1 MVDGLLIEEQ
11 LVAIV
16 IRLCPISKTFEVV
29 HSLCRFDSVPV
40 VYVVISAASV
50 TVDVLLSCFSVIKDD
65 GDVD

>member
-1 MVDGLLIEEQ
+1 MVDGLLVEEQ
-11 LVAIV
+11 FIAIV
-16 IRLCPISKTFEVV
+16 VRLGPISKTFEIV
-29 HSLCRFDSVPV
+29 HSLCRFNSVPV